1 MNNWFI
7 LALAIACL
15 IAIASFLDNGNN
27 NQNGLSA

>member
-15 IAIASFLDNGNN
+15 IAIVSFLDNGNN